1 VANIEIYRML
11 GASETLAVPPLLA
24 QVGIAIAIGALIGL
38 ERERQ
43 PSRKFAGLRTMA
55 LLCAGGPVS
64 VFVAEAAG
72 GSTVMAVVLGLYL
85 GLAVAV
91 ALGVAVVRFVFRGE
105 ELGFTT
111 SVTVVLVALLGLLVG
126 LDFFVEAASIAILTT
141 VVLAERDRLHGYVQ
155 GLTDEELRDSLKL
168 GALVFVLYPVLPA
181 EAVDPYGVV
190 VLREV
195 LLFAIFVLLIQF
207 TAYILMR
214 TVGGSMGLAVTGL
227 LAGAANSFA
236 AAGVLADVANRS
248 RAALD
253 AASFALLLATL
264 SMILRNVGIAV
275 VLGGDMLPL
284 LAVPAA
290 VMVGVTL
297 VAAALLWVTG
307 ETHDEFDIDMDS
319 PFSFGSA
326 AKFSVAYI
334 AILLLSVG
342 AEAAI
347 GDAGLYATA
356 FAGGL
361 VSSAAV
367 AVTAATVLT
376 EGTVAV
382 ETAVGMVVV
391 GIAAS
396 LMAKIGLL
404 EVTNRTMRYSAGVP
418 MGAVGLAGLAAVLVR
433 SSALPLGPA
442 LLAGVVLALGTGVVT
457 LLLSWGRT
465 SPNRETH

>member
-1 VANIEIYRML
+1 MTDAL
-11 GASETLAVPPLLA
+11 AAFAVPPLLV

-55 LLCAGGPVS
+55 LLCAAGPVA
-64 VFVAEAAG
+64 VFVSVAAG
-72 GSTVMAVVLGLYL
+72 GSAVMAVVLGLYL

-91 ALGVAVVRFVFRGE
+91 ALAVAVVRFVLRGE
-105 ELGFTT
+105 AFGFTT

-126 LDFFVEAASIAILTT
+126 FEFFVEAASIGIITAG
-141 VVLAERDRLHGYVQ
+141 VLAERDRLHGYVR

-168 GALVFVLYPVLPA
+168 GALVFVLYPVLPG
-181 EAVDPYGVV
+181 EALDPYGVV
-190 VLREV
+190 ALREV

-207 TAYILMR
+207 TAYVLMR
-214 TVGGSMGLAVTGL
+214 TVGGSTGLAVTGL
-227 LAGAANSFA
+227 LAGGANSFA
-236 AAGVLADVANRS
+236 AAGVLANVANRS
-248 RAALD
+248 RAAVD

-275 VLGGDMLPL
+275 VLGNEMLPL
-284 LAVPAA
+284 LVLP
-290 VMVGVTL
+290 VGTMVGVTV
-297 VAAALLWVTG
+297 VAAVLLWHTG
-307 ETHDEFDIDMDS
+307 ETHDEFDMDMDS
-319 PFSFGSA
+319 PFSFRSA
-326 AKFSVAYI
+326 ATFSVAYV

-342 AEAAI
+342 AEATV

-367 AVTAATVLT
+367 AVTAATVVT

-382 ETAVGMVVV
+382 ETAVVMVVV

-396 LMAKIGLL
+396 LAAKIGLL
-404 EVTNRTMRYSAGVP
+404 EVTNRTMRYSASVP
-418 MGAVGLAGLAAVLVR
+418 MGVVGVAGLAAVLVR
-433 SSALPLGPA
+433 STRVPVGPA
-442 LLAGVVLALGTGVVT
+442 LLVGVALALATGFVT
-457 LLLSWGRT
+457 LFLTWRRLP
-465 SPNRETH
+465 PNRETH

>member
-1 VANIEIYRML
+1 ML
-11 GASETLAVPPLLA
+11 DALEAFAVPPLLV
-24 QVGIAIAIGALIGL
+24 QVGVAIAIGALVGL

-55 LLCAGGPVS
+55 LLCAAGPVT

-72 GSTVMAVVLGLYL
+72 GAAVMAVVVGLYL

-91 ALGVAVVRFVFRGE
+91 AIGVAMVRFVLRGE

-126 LDFFVEAASIAILTT
+126 FDSFLEAASIAIITAA
-141 VVLAERDRLHGYVQ
+141 VLAERDRLHGYVR

-168 GALVFVLYPVLPA
+168 GALVFVLYPILPE

-207 TAYILMR
+207 TAYVLMR
-214 TVGGSMGLAVTGL
+214 TVGGSKGLAVTGL
-227 LAGAANSFA
+227 LAGGANSFA
-236 AAGVLADVANRS
+236 AAGVLANIANRS
-248 RAALD
+248 RAAVD

-275 VLGGDMLPL
+275 VLGSDMLPRL
-284 LAVPAA
+284 VLPAA
-290 VMVGVTL
+290 AMLGVTL
-297 VAAALLWVTG
+297 VAAALLWYTG
-307 ETHDEFDIDMDS
+307 DTRGEFDIDLDS

-326 AKFSVAYI
+326 AKFSVAYV
-334 AILLLSVG
+334 AILLVSVG
-342 AEAAI
+342 AEATV
-347 GDAGLYATA
+347 GDAGLFATA
-356 FAGGL
+356 LAGGL

-376 EGTVAV
+376 DGTVTAG
-382 ETAVGMVVV
+382 TAVGMVVL
-391 GIAAS
+391 GIVAS
-396 LMAKIGLL
+396 LAAKIALL
-404 EVTNRTMRYSAGVP
+404 EGTNRTMRHSAGVP
-418 MGAVGLAGLAAVLVR
+418 MGVVGLAGLAAVLVR
-433 SSALPLGPA
+433 STPLPVGPV
-442 LLAGVVLALGTGVVT
+442 LLASIVLAVGGGVVT
-457 LLLSWGRT
+457 VLVSRGLVLG
-465 SPNRETH
+465 NRGTH

>member
-1 VANIEIYRML
+1 V
-11 GASETLAVPPLLA
+11 

-55 LLCAGGPVS
+55 LLCAAGPVA
-64 VFVAEAAG
+64 VFVSVAAG
-72 GSTVMAVVLGLYL
+72 GSAVMAVVLGLYL

-91 ALGVAVVRFVFRGE
+91 ALAVAVVRFVLRGE
-105 ELGFTT
+105 AFGFTT

-126 LDFFVEAASIAILTT
+126 FEFFVEAASIGIITAG
-141 VVLAERDRLHGYVQ
+141 VLAERDRLHGYVR

-168 GALVFVLYPVLPA
+168 GALVFVLYPVLPG
-181 EAVDPYGVV
+181 EALDPYGVV
-190 VLREV
+190 ALREV

-207 TAYILMR
+207 TAYVLMR
-214 TVGGSMGLAVTGL
+214 TVGGSTGLAVTGL
-227 LAGAANSFA
+227 LAGGANSFA
-236 AAGVLADVANRS
+236 AAGVLANVANRS
-248 RAALD
+248 RAAVD

-275 VLGGDMLPL
+275 VLGNEMLPL
-284 LAVPAA
+284 LVLP
-290 VMVGVTL
+290 VGTMVGVTV
-297 VAAALLWVTG
+297 VAAVLLWHTG
-307 ETHDEFDIDMDS
+307 ETHDEFDMDMDS
-319 PFSFGSA
+319 PFSFRSA
-326 AKFSVAYI
+326 ATFSVAYV

-342 AEAAI
+342 AEATV

-367 AVTAATVLT
+367 AVTAATVVT

-382 ETAVGMVVV
+382 ETAVVMVVV

-396 LMAKIGLL
+396 LAAKIGLL
-404 EVTNRTMRYSAGVP
+404 EVTNRTMRYSASVP
-418 MGAVGLAGLAAVLVR
+418 MGVVGVAGLAAVLVR
-433 SSALPLGPA
+433 STRVPVGPA
-442 LLAGVVLALGTGVVT
+442 LLVGVALALATGFVT
-457 LLLSWGRT
+457 LLLTWRRLP
-465 SPNRETH
+465 PNRETH